1 MKTRTKQEKI
11 DLILPILCAMAYI
24 SSYLGRH
31 SYNSNITQII
41 DAFGISYKDSGVVT
55 TFFFFSYGAGQFI
68 HGMFSSRYNEKY
80 IIPMALTVSSAMNL
94 LVFFGVDFAF
104 YKYLWLINGIFLS
117 MLWPTL
123 IRTLSKY
130 LSARALSR
138 GTLLMAGAAS
148 TGYCFTYLMSAAFTA
163 LGIYEAAFLF
173 AAIIMLLLATVWVIL
188 YYNLGLYK
196 MGVRLDPEA
205 AELSKRRDASSS
217 HGVKRGHVL
226 AFMLVSLGI
235 YAIISNTIKEGL
247 HVWVPSVLRDK
258 FNLSGSI
265 STFLSLTLS
274 VFGMF
279 ASVTAVNLNKKVKNY
294 LLEIEMIFVVAGGVI
309 LAIIGLL
316 NTDQLVLT
324 LICLGITSWLM
335 HTSCS
340 VITSI
345 APLELRDSMDSGV
358 LAGIL
363 NGCCYVGSVISSY
376 ALSIIA
382 DNAGWSYVFY
392 FLLALACVPVAMLL
406 VKICVRTVKKAGT
419 HHNS

>member
-11 DLILPILCAMAYI
+11 DLILPFLCAMTYI

-80 IIPMALTVSSAMNL
+80 VIPLALGASSAMNL
-94 LVFFGVDFAF
+94 LVFLGVDFAV

-173 AAIIMLLLATVWVIL
+173 AALVMLVLSTVWVIA
-188 YYNLGLYK
+188 YYKLGLDTT
-196 MGVRLDPEA
+196 GVRLDLEA
-205 AELSKRRDASSS
+205 AELAKKPAASAQI
-217 HGVKRGHVL
+217 VRRGHVL
-226 AFMLVSLGI
+226 ALMLISLGL

-258 FNLSGSI
+258 FDLPGSL

-279 ASVTAVNLNKKVKNY
+279 ASVTAVKFNKVIKNY
-294 LLEIEMIFVVAGGVI
+294 LLEIELIFVMAGGVI

-324 LICLGITSWLM
+324 LICLGITAWLM

-392 FLLALACVPVAMLL
+392 FLLALACVPIVMLS
-406 VKICVRTVKKAGT
+406 VKICIRAAKKIGG
-419 HHNS
+419 HRNG